1 MARPVGRSVGD
12 RTIMT
17 VQNCEGVVS
26 EQRHDL
32 GCRLRRVKTSGSG
45 ARAAEPGSTD
55 PDSVDGSGERQGYRS
70 WLRQTSQGSAT
81 GNVLG

>member
-55 PDSVDGSGERQGYRS
+55 LTRS
-70 WLRQTSQGSAT
+70 TAAAKDRVIAVG
-81 GNVLG
+81 